1 MLKRIT
7 PLLFLGFL
15 LIGCSGNS
23 QATDTYVL
31 QNNELNTLLES
42 LEYTPKTPS
51 EFPFKLESVDSDIDP
66 FNGQLNIHIRNE
78 DHGVID
84 VFIVEGPVEYKGEK
98 MGTTETTNGKE
109 IDYVTRESEQKA
121 RWQEKGI
128 HYQISSL
135 SFEGQRPLTD
145 KEFFSI
151 IDHFE

>member
-7 PLLFLGFL
+7 TFLIAGCLLA
-15 LIGCSGNS
+15 GCSVNS
-23 QATDTYVL
+23 QATDTYEL
-31 QNNELNTLLES
+31 QNDELNALVES
-42 LEYTPKTPS
+42 LEYAPKTPS
-51 EFPFKLESVDSDIDP
+51 EFPFEFQSVDSDIDP

-84 VFIVEGPVEYKGEK
+84 VFIVEGPVEYKGAK
-98 MGTTETTNGKE
+98 MGTTKTTNGKE
-109 IDYVTRESEQKA
+109 IDYTKRESELKA

-128 HYQISSL
+128 HYQISTL
-135 SFEGQRPLTD
+135 SFEGQRPLTE